1 MDTPP
6 TAREHW
12 EARLARHKET
22 LTAVKAARDRD
33 LANAYSQGIGL
44 TWRAL
49 GGAAGIN
56 HEAARTYARRSEQAA
71 PLPPLCPGVY
81 LTVPISAM
89 PDPGEE
95 NATPGLLAL
104 ALAALSFQLTGWF
117 PPADW
122 SADTICDDLE
132 MVLGDRLPRGHY
144 WGLAPESNPAE
155 GTCSYGV
162 WPDGF
167 GL

>member
-1 MDTPP
+1 MDTAP

-22 LTAVKAARDRD
+22 LTMAKAARDRD
-33 LANAYSQGIGL
+33 LSHAYSQGVDL
-44 TWRAL
+44 TWRVL

-71 PLPPLCPGVY
+71 ALPPLCPGTY

-89 PDPGEE
+89 PEPGE
-95 NATPGLLAL
+95 TSTRPCLLAL

-122 SADTICDDLE
+122 SADAICYDLAGI
-132 MVLGDRLPRGHY
+132 LADRLPPGYY
-144 WGLAPESNPAE
+144 WGLAPDPNPAE
-155 GTCSYGV
+155 MTCSYGV
-162 WPDGF
+162 WPDF